1 MAFCALVI
9 LVDGVWLRAVAPWG
23 AGLLAFALA
32 LAFWSLLVNASPG
45 WSIGAAAASFVVALL
60 LARVVARR
68 KTSGGTLVL
77 ALLGVSVLTLVLNAV
92 FLFVIAISSQSP

>member
-1 MAFCALVI
+1 M
-9 LVDGVWLRAVAPWG
+9 APWG

-32 LAFWSLLVNASPG
+32 LASWSLLVNASPG
-45 WSIGAAAASFVVALL
+45 WSIGVAAVSFVVALH